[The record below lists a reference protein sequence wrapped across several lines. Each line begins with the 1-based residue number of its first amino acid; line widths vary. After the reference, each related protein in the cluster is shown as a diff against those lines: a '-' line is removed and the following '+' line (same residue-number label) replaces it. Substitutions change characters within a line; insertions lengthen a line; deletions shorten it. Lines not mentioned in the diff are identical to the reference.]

1 MQDSQFRV
9 WYLFLTQVVAVA
21 AFLHWFGKFE
31 PTVQIDTASYRDY
44 SIGSV
49 VGALNDKRTFV
60 YPLVIL
66 GFESADGS
74 ERLVPWF
81 QYLSSAVAVGFFL
94 AALLR
99 CGWNSWLAFAA
110 ASPILTSQIVLEYTG
125 VLTPDLLAQ
134 AFAIVSVSFWLLV
147 VHAGNERWALL
158 GLSVFVFLTYQTKPS
173 YLFLLAFV
181 PIGGLIARWW
191 LHARRNDA
199 WRVAFGLMVAS
210 IMPFLVWCSMRW
222 FVVGH
227 FGLVSFGG
235 YNIIGIAGQLM
246 DREGTNA
253 LSIEVQPLA
262 SEIVKRRESMTEWK
276 VALDYE
282 TMESQFNP
290 MVWTIAVPAATQ
302 ICDSDSREMNRQL
315 ASLSQQ
321 VLLRNP
327 KSYVAWILMAAK
339 RSVRVVIELTLRN
352 PIAMVSIPIA
362 LIAFAVGWQRNN
374 YESQPRNDRDFE
386 RDFEREFQMMVW
398 TAIGYAICKLGL
410 VILVEPPIERY
421 CAPASVFLPSLLAM
435 MACRMVLRARRSLLR

>member
-9 WYLFLTQVVAVA
+9 WYLFLTQVVVVA

-31 PTVQIDTASYRDY
+31 PTVQMDTASYRDY

-49 VGALNDKRTFV
+49 EEAFNDKRTFV
-60 YPLVIL
+60 YPLVL
-66 GFESADGS
+66 RGFESADGS
-74 ERLVPWF
+74 ERLVPLF
-81 QYLSSAVAVGFFL
+81 QYLSSAVAVGVFL

-134 AFAIVSVSFWLLV
+134 AFAIISVSFWLIV
-147 VHAGNERWALL
+147 VHAGSQRWTLL

-181 PIGGLIARWW
+181 PIGGWMARWW
-191 LHARRNDA
+191 LHVQLKDA
-199 WRVAFGLMVAS
+199 WKVAFGMMVATL
-210 IMPFLVWCSMRW
+210 MPFFVWCSVRW

-246 DREGTNA
+246 DREGVKD
-253 LSIEVQPLA
+253 LSIEIQPLA

-276 VALDYE
+276 VELDYE

-290 MVWTIAVPAATQ
+290 MVWAIAVPAAAQ
-302 ICDSDSREMNRQL
+302 ICDSDSRKMNRQM
-315 ASLSQQ
+315 ASLSKQ
-321 VLLRNP
+321 VLLGNP
-327 KSYVAWILMAAK
+327 KSYGAWLSMAAK

-374 YESQPRNDRDFE
+374 HVSLPRNE
-386 RDFEREFQMMVW
+386 RDCEREFQMMVW

-435 MACRMVLRARRSLLR
+435 MACRMVLRARRFE